1 LPARESSVWRSVKD
15 AGVHQGRQ
23 DRTAG
28 RSVEAPEPLRLLRCE
43 AQTWLFRVITRDP
56 LQENG

>member
-1 LPARESSVWRSVKD
+1 LPARELSVWRSAKD

-23 DRTAG
+23 DSTAG
-28 RSVEAPEPLRLLRCE
+28 RSVEAPESLRLRGRE
-43 AQTWLFRVITRDP
+43 AQAWLLSVIMRDP